1 MMNYDH
7 YLQLVA
13 PITPQITS
21 LQIPLQIVEAKPLRL
36 PLPAFPVWVL
46 PEELQKIIRY
56 VQQET
61 QASADLIASS
71 LLGGM
76 ALSCQ
81 DLYDVSPKAGLRIPM
96 SLYQVVLAESGER
109 KSTVDKMLM
118 KPVRDLEG
126 VLETQYQEDKQRYN
140 IAMRLWQSEQKAL
153 EKAFEREVGKGEA
166 KAGSVQRLAAC
177 LERQPMAPQRKRLL
191 VSDATRAAVKLALGK
206 GWPSLVLLSDEAG
219 SILNGEL
226 LHDTPLLNSLW
237 SAQPI
242 EVDRATGD
250 TYRIEDARF
259 GAMLMVQP
267 GLFKEYVNRQGRHA
281 RASGFFART
290 LLCQPTST
298 IGARLHGPQQVLP
311 PPVSGKHLEWFH
323 ARVLKRLN
331 QSFQR
336 REEDAVRTCLTL
348 SPEAAAKWHA
358 EYNRIELM
366 CGQTG
371 SLREYRD
378 YASKQLEH
386 VARIAGVLEAFV
398 TGNVVISEHTMHAA
412 IQLASYYLGSFI
424 HLMADDT
431 LPEEMED
438 ELELEKWLHKNHRHF
453 NYLDIPKNHIR
464 QHGPN
469 RLRDSQRLT
478 RALER
483 LQMKGKIQVFKIRR
497 TWFVHISQNNGIA
510 PGI

>member
-1 MMNYDH
+1 MMNYYH
-7 YLQLVA
+7 SLQPVA
-13 PITPQITS
+13 PIMPQIT
-21 LQIPLQIVEAKPLRL
+21 LGAKPL
-36 PLPAFPVWVL
+36 PVFPVYVM
-46 PEELQKIIRY
+46 PEEIQKIIRY

-61 QASADLIASS
+61 QASADLIANS

-81 DLYDVSPKAGLRIPM
+81 DLFDVSPKAGLRIPM

-126 VLETQYQEDKQRYN
+126 VLEKQYQEDKQRYN
-140 IAMRLWQSEQKAL
+140 IAMRLWQSEQKTL
-153 EKAFEREVGKGEA
+153 EKAFEREVVKGGA
-166 KAGSVQRLAAC
+166 KTESEQRLAEC
-177 LERQPMAPQRKRLL
+177 LGRQPIAPLRKRLL
-191 VSDATRAAVKLALGK
+191 VSDATRAAVKQALGK

-323 ARVLKRLN
+323 ARVQERLN

-336 REEDAVRTCLTL
+336 RKEDTVRTCLTL

-398 TGNVVISEHTMHAA
+398 TGNEIVSDHTMYAA
-412 IQLASYYLGSFI
+412 IQLASYFLDSFI
-424 HLMADDT
+424 HLMADDA

-438 ELELEKWLHKNHRHF
+438 EMKLETWLQANHRRF
-453 NYLDIPKNHIR
+453 NYFDIPKNYIR

-469 RLRDSQRLT
+469 RLRDSQRLART
-478 RALER
+478 LER
-483 LQMKGKIQVFKIRR
+483 LQMKGKIQVYKVKR
-497 TWFVHISQNNGIA
+497 TWFVHISQNNGIVT
-510 PGI
+510 GI

>member
-1 MMNYDH
+1 MMNYYH
-7 YLQLVA
+7 SLQPVT
-13 PITPQITS
+13 PITPK
-21 LQIPLQIVEAKPLRL
+21 IPLSQNVGTKPV
-36 PLPAFPVWVL
+36 PVFPVYVM

-61 QASADLIASS
+61 QASADLIATS

-76 ALSCQ
+76 AQSCQ

-126 VLETQYQEDKQRYN
+126 VLEKQYQEDKQRYN

-166 KAGSVQRLAAC
+166 KAGSAQRLAEC
-177 LERQPMAPQRKRLL
+177 LGRQPIAPQRKRLL
-191 VSDATRAAVKLALGK
+191 VSDATRAAVKQALGK

-323 ARVLKRLN
+323 ARVLVRLN

-336 REEDAVRTCLTL
+336 REEHAVRTCLTL

-412 IQLASYYLGSFI
+412 IQLASYYLDSFI
-424 HLMADDT
+424 HLMADDA

-438 ELELEKWLHKNHRHF
+438 EVKLKTWLQANHRRF
-453 NYLDIPKNHIR
+453 NYLDIPKNYIR

-478 RALER
+478 RTLER
-483 LQMKGKIQVFKIRR
+483 LQMKGKVQVYKVKR
-497 TWFVHISQNNGIA
+497 TWFVHISQNNGIVT
-510 PGI
+510 GI

>member
-1 MMNYDH
+1 MMNYYH
-7 YLQLVA
+7 SLQPVA
-13 PITPQITS
+13 PITPK
-21 LQIPLQIVEAKPLRL
+21 IPLSQNVGTKPV
-36 PLPAFPVWVL
+36 PVFPVYVM

-61 QASADLIASS
+61 QASADLIATS

-76 ALSCQ
+76 AQSCQ
-81 DLYDVSPKAGLRIPM
+81 DFYDVSPKAGLRIPM

-126 VLETQYQEDKQRYN
+126 VLEKQYQEDKQRYN
-140 IAMRLWQSEQKAL
+140 IAMRLWQSEQKTL
-153 EKAFEREVGKGEA
+153 EKAFEREVVKGGA
-166 KAGSVQRLAAC
+166 KTESEQRLAEC
-177 LERQPMAPQRKRLL
+177 LGRQPIAPLRKRLL

-250 TYRIEDARF
+250 TFRIEDARF

-298 IGARLHGPQQVLP
+298 IGARLHGPQQVFP
-311 PPVSGKHLEWFH
+311 HPVSGKHLEWFH
-323 ARVLKRLN
+323 ARVLELLN
-331 QSFQR
+331 QSFKR

-412 IQLASYYLGSFI
+412 IQLASYYLDSFI
-424 HLMADDT
+424 HLMADDA

-438 ELELEKWLHKNHRHF
+438 EMKLETWLQANHRRF
-453 NYLDIPKNHIR
+453 NYFDIPKNYIR

-469 RLRDSQRLT
+469 RLRDSQRLART
-478 RALER
+478 LER
-483 LQMKGKIQVFKIRR
+483 LQMKGKVQVYKIKK
-497 TWFVHISQNNGIA
+497 TWFVHISQNNGIVT
-510 PGI
+510 GI